1 MAQEVNEQLFPFL
14 ERKSVQEGAKE
25 NDKRN
30 GSKEQC
36 LNWKQY
42 WKKNHRTYHVQTKTW
57 WNLMTAF

>member
-1 MAQEVNEQLFPFL
+1 MAQEVNEHLFPFL

-30 GSKEQC
+30 GSKDQC

-42 WKKNHRTYHVQTKTW
+42 
-57 WNLMTAF
+57 